1 MKRSL
6 IGGSLAAASLF
17 LMAQAAPLEAQSAS
31 AAMPNSH
38 TMTGEVTKVDPKRG
52 WIDVKT
58 PEGSMKLHFPPG
70 SLEGVKAGHSVT
82 VELGMATTGST
93 KTK

>member
-1 MKRSL
+1 MKRAL
-6 IGGSLAAASLF
+6 FGGSLAAASLF
-17 LMAQAAPLEAQSAS
+17 LMAQAAPIEAQSAP
-31 AAMPNSH
+31 AMANPH
-38 TMTGEVTKVDPKRG
+38 TMSGEVTKVDPKRG

-70 SLEGVKAGHSVT
+70 SLEGVKKGDSVT
-82 VELGMATTGST
+82 VELGMATVGSA

>member
-6 IGGSLAAASLF
+6 FGGSLAAASLF
-17 LMAQAAPLEAQSAS
+17 LMAQAAPIEAQSAP
-31 AAMPNSH
+31 AAMPNTH
-38 TMTGEVTKVDPKRG
+38 TMSGEVTKVDPKRG

-70 SLEGVKAGHSVT
+70 SLDGVKKGNSVT
-82 VELGMATTGST
+82 VELGMAVAGST